1 MSLVHCRLPTSG
13 LGNQLFPLLKA
24 YTFAELNKLRIVV
37 TGYHQ
42 LRIGPYLRGEKSK
55 RNYSDYFVFQK
66 GRLGAWMDQRSVRNG
81 VVIHEPP
88 VQSIQIADNTTY
100 TYDEIPHWKDFFSGL
115 KENRDRVIRILPEIL
130 RDDIKEAV
138 ARQAPPVIGVHIRM
152 GDFRKLKPGE
162 DFSKVGAV
170 RTPEEYF
177 INIIE
182 SIRRIHGSQ
191 LPVSVFTD
199 GYRHELQEL
208 WKLGNI
214 EMVEGNKDIVDM
226 LLLSRSR
233 IIVASAGSTFS
244 YWAGFLA
251 NAPII
256 LHPDHIHG
264 SIRPAEANTSFFE
277 GALLD
282 GNTDSLLVKNIQSIP

>member
-1 MSLVHCRLPTSG
+1 MSLVHCQLPISG

-24 YTFAELNKLRIVV
+24 YTFAELNNLPVV
-37 TGYHQ
+37 TTGYHQ

-55 RNYSDYFVFQK
+55 RNYSNYFVFQK
-66 GRLGAWMDQRSVRNG
+66 NRLGAWLDQRSVKSRQ
-81 VVIHEPP
+81 VVKEPP
-88 VQSIQIADNTTY
+88 VQQIPIEENTTY
-100 TYDEIPHWKDFFSGL
+100 TYDQIPHWKDFFSGL
-115 KENRDRVIRILPEIL
+115 KENRDRVLRILPEIL
-130 RDDIKEAV
+130 RPEIKEAV
-138 ARQAPPVIGVHIRM
+138 ARQTAPAIGVHIRM

-182 SIRRIHGSQ
+182 SIRKIHGSQ

-233 IIVASAGSTFS
+233 ILVASAGSTFS

-264 SIRPAEANTSFFE
+264 SIRPEDTNTSFYE
-277 GALLD
+277 GALLP
-282 GNTDSLLVKNIQSIP
+282 GNTDSLLVKNIQSIQ